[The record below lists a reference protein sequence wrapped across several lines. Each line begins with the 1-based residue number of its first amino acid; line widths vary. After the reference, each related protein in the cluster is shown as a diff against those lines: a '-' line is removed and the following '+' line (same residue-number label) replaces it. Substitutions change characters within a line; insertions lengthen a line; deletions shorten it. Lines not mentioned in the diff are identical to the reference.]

1 MCAVGKRGRG
11 EVVIVV
17 RVRVRGHV
25 GKGRGV
31 VRGLRGDGIELL
43 VLAVV
48 LDGPAHGSDD
58 AALMRLATEAAG
70 VGSER
75 RRADGMEGG
84 RKEQDKQVGVKEHK
98 SSVT

>member
-1 MCAVGKRGRG
+1 M
-11 EVVIVV
+11 V

-31 VRGLRGDGIELL
+31 VRGLRGDGVELL

-58 AALMRLATEAAG
+58 AALVRLATEAAG
-70 VGSER
+70 VGER
-75 RRADGMEGG
+75 ETESGRDGG
-84 RKEQDKQVGVKEHK
+84 REERARQAGRREGAQVRRYLDWPL
-98 SSVT
+98 